1 MKCPRC
7 GSIKYIK
14 AGRVCDK
21 QRYRCKDCGYH
32 FTINNKSRSM
42 GVKRLALIL
51 YLEGLGYKRIAAL
64 LNVSPVAVYKW
75 LKPLKKYIDIYR
87 VQEKNL
93 DGKLFMEYS
102 TDAIHV
108 IYQKTQDEEDIHTQL
123 ILPVKNIV
131 S

>member
-1 MKCPRC
+1 M
-7 GSIKYIK
+7 
-14 AGRVCDK
+14 
-21 QRYRCKDCGYH
+21 
-32 FTINNKSRSM
+32 
-42 GVKRLALIL
+42 KRLALIL